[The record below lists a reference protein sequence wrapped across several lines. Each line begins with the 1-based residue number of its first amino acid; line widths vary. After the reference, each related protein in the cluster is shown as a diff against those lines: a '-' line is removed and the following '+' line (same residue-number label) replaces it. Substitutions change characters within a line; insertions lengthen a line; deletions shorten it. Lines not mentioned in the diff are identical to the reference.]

1 MPQEPH
7 TSAATSGSAC
17 PPVEDTGDRC
27 VECGYNLTGLTA
39 DVCPECGCQID
50 WELAR
55 SGVEGRRVGTPAHR
69 ARGRRKVDQTL
80 MTVMVML
87 FTPWRFARQVRTDE
101 AIWPSLIVAV
111 LCCLS
116 VAQWYLDA
124 WGNLLIEAATAVL
137 PVSAVILAQSLVF
150 ATLCFRQSAD
160 SPRWYARF
168 RLWLIVSFYSTCFVA
183 GWTFVEAPP
192 LVSSLSDTTF
202 VWPLNPSS
210 LIRPDWGVTI
220 IFYWWWAV
228 LATVLLIRN
237 RPRWLAGLLIP
248 LVFPFTWLGSVV
260 AQGTVQTLWP
270 YLT

>member
-7 TSAATSGSAC
+7 TSAATSGLAC

-27 VECGYNLTGLTA
+27 VDCGYNLTGLTA
-39 DVCPECGCQID
+39 DVCPECGWQID

-69 ARGRRKVDQTL
+69 ARGWRKVDQTL

-101 AIWPSLIVAV
+101 AIWPGLIVAA
-111 LCCLS
+111 LCCLTMSQRFAGGLGDLLRMIIFLLPGVS
-116 VAQWYLDA
+116 V
-124 WGNLLIEAATAVL
+124 
-137 PVSAVILAQSLVF
+137 VILAQSLVF
-150 ATLCFRQSAD
+150 ATLCVRPSAD

-183 GWTFVEAPP
+183 SWRFIEEPP
-192 LVSSLSDTTF
+192 MISSLSDTTF
-202 VWPLNPSS
+202 AWPLDPSS
-210 LIRPDWGVTI
+210 LIRPHLGATT
-220 IFYWWWAV
+220 IFYWWWAI

-248 LVFPFTWLGSVV
+248 LVFLFAWLGWVV
-260 AQGTVQTLWP
+260 AEHTVEVLGP
-270 YLT
+270 YLA